1 MAGAK
6 WEGAKNEAQKL
17 GISDM
22 IELYGPSSYNKIK
35 EKLKITVDSSI
46 FLQHLKI
53 IECTYD

>member
-46 FLQHLKI
+46 FYNIWK
-53 IECTYD
+53 